1 LLKAKEI
8 IMKSIIIFI
17 GLTLTAVQLNFAQE
31 VRLYSPNRTIEVRV
45 NPAPDMTYSIYYKQK
60 LILKPSRIAM
70 QINDGYMLGVHQ
82 KLIKKTAINIEKNIK
97 PAISTKYSLKRSHYQ
112 GMVFT
117 FKVSNLRE
125 YDVEFRVYNS
135 GIAYRFTTH
144 FENEVQVENETV
156 ELNFPS
162 GTMCYL
168 PEESSMISHYERLY
182 KYLSLDNLGKK
193 RLSSL
198 PILMQ
203 TQGVNVLFTEVDVI
217 DYPNLF
223 LRANGSGSFKGEFP
237 HLIKETRP
245 NPRHADRSEIVVR
258 TKRQM
263 AMTYGKRNFPWRLF
277 MISDRDK
284 DLIENNLV
292 VTLSKPTKL
301 RDIDW
306 IKPGK
311 VVWDWYSA
319 NDIYK
324 EEFQKPINTE
334 TYKYYIDFASKYG
347 FEYVLLDEGWSQS
360 TIDVF
365 EANKNIN
372 IPELVEYANANDVG
386 LLLWLLWK
394 PLDNDLD
401 SILKTY
407 KKWGIKG
414 IKVDFMQRADQYMVN
429 FYERVAKTAA
439 RDSLIVDFH
448 GAYKPSGLNIR
459 YPNVMSFEGVKGN
472 ENNKWSKDI
481 TPKHTLLIPFIRMSA
496 GPMDFTPG
504 AMANAHP
511 SQFGISYTKPMS
523 LGTRTRQ
530 VAMYVVYESPLQ
542 MLCDAP
548 SRYENNPEIPEFI
561 SRIPTTW
568 DETRVVDAKIGE
580 YLIIARRKGKNWY
593 LAAMTDS
600 IEREFT
606 IPYSSF
612 LTPGSYFATFMEDG
626 LAAQTNAND
635 YEIINHKITSRQSFT
650 IKMVSG
656 GAFVAIFDPIAR
668 TKGKKKKKK
677 KKKRK

>member
-1 LLKAKEI
+1 
-8 IMKSIIIFI
+8 MKSIILLI
-17 GLTLTAVQLNFAQE
+17 GLYFITVQFIFAQE
-31 VRLYSPNRTIEVRV
+31 VRLFSPNHSIEVRV

-60 LILKPSRIAM
+60 QILKPSRVAM

-82 KLIKKTAINIEKNIK
+82 ELIKKTPINIEKNIQPK
-97 PAISTKYSLKRSHYQ
+97 IATKFGVKRSHYQ

-125 YDVEFRVYNS
+125 YEVEFRVYNN
-135 GIAYRFTTH
+135 GVAYRFITH

-156 ELNFPS
+156 DLNFPIN
-162 GTMCYL
+162 TTCYL

-182 KYLSLDNLGKK
+182 KYLSLDTLGKK

-203 TQGVNVLFTEVDVI
+203 TQGVNMLFTEVNVI

-223 LRANGSGSFKGEFP
+223 LRANGPGSFKSEFP

-245 NPRHADRSEIVVR
+245 NPRHADRSEIIVR

-263 AMTYGKRNFPWRLF
+263 ALTYGKRNFPWRLF
-277 MISDRDK
+277 MISDRDG

-292 VTLSKPTKL
+292 VTLSKPTTIRETK
-301 RDIDW
+301 W

-311 VVWDWYSA
+311 VVWDWYAA

-324 EEFQKPINTE
+324 EKFKKEINTE

-360 TIDVF
+360 TKNVF

-372 IPELVEYANANDVG
+372 IHELVDYANANDVG

-394 PLDNDLD
+394 PLDNDMD
-401 SILKTY
+401 SILTTY
-407 KKWGIKG
+407 KEWGIKG
-414 IKVDFMQRADQYMVN
+414 IKVDFMQRADQEMVN

-439 RDSLIVDFH
+439 KDSLIVDFH
-448 GAYKPSGLNIR
+448 SAYKPSGLNIR
-459 YPNVMSFEGVKGN
+459 YPNVLSFEGVKGN

-481 TPKHTLLIPFIRMSA
+481 TPKHTLIIPFIRMSA

-504 AMANAHP
+504 AMSNAHA
-511 SQFGISYTKPMS
+511 SQFEISYTKPMS

-548 SRYENNPEIPEFI
+548 SRYENNPEIPKFI
-561 SRIPTTW
+561 SRIPTIW

-580 YLIIARRKGKNWY
+580 YLIIARRKGKSWY

-600 IEREFT
+600 LEREFT

-612 LTPGSYFATFMEDG
+612 LNPGSYLATFMEDG
-626 LAAQTNAND
+626 AQSQNNAND
-635 YEIINHKITSRQSFT
+635 YEITNHKITSRQSIT

-677 KKKRK
+677 RK